1 MSSEELSSAPLR
13 IDHTQNNTASGD
25 AFGMSEGY
33 INPDM
38 PTLDQLH
45 DMRRKKRVRDALGGV
60 AAAYKEL
67 DKANKPAKP
76 EQVST
81 VEAMKYLRSVGNG
94 ILLLR
99 KWMLRH
105 RGSQRAEDILDPDKN
120 VGAVGSVNES
130 TFDGDIDLNRWSQ
143 VMDKDAAKKD
153 WTLAA

>member
-99 KWMLRH
+99 KCMLRH
-105 RGSQRAEDILDPDKN
+105 RVIQRA
-120 VGAVGSVNES
+120 
-130 TFDGDIDLNRWSQ
+130 
-143 VMDKDAAKKD
+143 
-153 WTLAA
+153 